1 MSDDRTATRG
11 KFRLSQEMIA
21 IIIFGIT
28 LATQQLYLVWDIRE
42 EGRAW
47 RTVRAE
53 EIAAWEAEKDQM
65 RDEAR
70 TKRERS
76 QREILCPPEADPA

>member
-1 MSDDRTATRG
+1 MSDDRTAARG
-11 KFRLSQEMIA
+11 KVWLSQEMVA
-21 IIIFGIT
+21 IIIFGST
-28 LATQQLYLVWDIRE
+28 LATLQLYLVWDIRE

-47 RTVRAE
+47 RAVRAE
-53 EIAAWEAEKDQM
+53 KTAAWETENDQM

>member
-42 EGRAW
+42 AGRAW
-47 RTVRAE
+47 RAVPAVSELRQPTH
-53 EIAAWEAEKDQM
+53 
-65 RDEAR
+65 
-70 TKRERS
+70 REGAGHR
-76 QREILCPPEADPA
+76 